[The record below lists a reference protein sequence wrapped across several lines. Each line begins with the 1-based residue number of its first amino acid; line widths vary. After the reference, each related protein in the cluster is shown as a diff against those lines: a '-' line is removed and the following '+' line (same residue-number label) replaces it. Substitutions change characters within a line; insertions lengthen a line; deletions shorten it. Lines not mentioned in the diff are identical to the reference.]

1 MRRALC
7 TIALCVFGG
16 TVVTC
21 DTSTP
26 LLQVQTS
33 IFDVIDHS
41 LLHMAD
47 PTGVVKLADTVL
59 PGPHL
64 GLEDFDHKR
73 LEVVLQP
80 MEGGNGGYIHFG
92 PDLTGDFLVMT
103 DCELPV
109 TFTNRHI
116 EGDVAVDVPLEI
128 ERTFGAKEIF
138 DSTGSTLI
146 KQALL
151 FEAQTGGNSIH
162 FGPTNFDT
170 VNVVIEEAGHAD

>member
-1 MRRALC
+1 MKRIPG
-7 TIALCVFGG
+7 TTALCVLSF
-16 TVVTC
+16 TILTC

-33 IFDVIDHS
+33 VFDIIEHS

-47 PTGVVKLADTVL
+47 PTGVVIPADTVL
-59 PGPHL
+59 PGTHMEP
-64 GLEDFDHKR
+64 EDFDHKR

-80 MEGGNGGYIHFG
+80 INGGNGGYIHFG
-92 PDLTGDFLVMT
+92 PHCTGDFLVMT

-109 TFTNRHI
+109 SFTNRHV

-128 ERTFGAKEIF
+128 ERTFGAKEIT

-146 KQALL
+146 KQAVV
-151 FEAQTGGNSIH
+151 FEAQTGGNIIL
-162 FGPTNFDT
+162 FGPTDVDT
-170 VNVVIEEAGHAD
+170 VNVVIEEAGHED